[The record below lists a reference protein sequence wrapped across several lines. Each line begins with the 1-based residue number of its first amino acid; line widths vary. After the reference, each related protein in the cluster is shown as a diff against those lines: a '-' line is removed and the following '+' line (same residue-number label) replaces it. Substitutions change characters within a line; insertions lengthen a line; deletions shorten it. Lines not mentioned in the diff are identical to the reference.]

1 MLGFKNL
8 LLLSFVAM
16 FLGCQD
22 EVTQGPSEVH
32 WDRDM
37 CSRCVMVISDR
48 KNTVQVQDP
57 TSKKVYMFDDFG
69 CMAVWFFEEKA
80 ELQERAVI
88 WITDVNTGEW
98 IDARKAFYTAG
109 NLTPMA
115 FGYSAHKSRESI
127 KDNADVLTYKEVLKK
142 IK

>member
-1 MLGFKNL
+1 MLGFKNSV
-8 LLLSFVAM
+8 LLSFVTM

-22 EVTQGPSEVH
+22 EVKQGPSEVH

-48 KNTVQVQDP
+48 KNTVQLQDP
-57 TSKKVYMFDDFG
+57 TTKKVYKFDDFG
-69 CMAVWFFEEKA
+69 CMAIWFLDEKIEFKDKA
-80 ELQERAVI
+80 II
-88 WITDVNTGEW
+88 WITDVVTGEW
-98 IDARKAFYTAG
+98 IDARKALYTSG

-115 FGYSAHKSRESI
+115 FGFSAHKSKESI
-127 KDNADVLTYKEVLKK
+127 KDAGSILTYDEVLKK